1 MHRKAMWRDTLY
13 VYYTTIDRWVQDDAP
28 ELDRRC
34 QPYLKITAN
43 SCRIDVAANTLDFWL
58 NATRDVE
65 AALLIIPSR
74 SQGLTKAYLLSIL

>member
-1 MHRKAMWRDTLY
+1 MWRDTLY

-65 AALLIIPSR
+65 AALLNNPKPLPTIDKSIST
-74 SQGLTKAYLLSIL
+74 QYTLT